1 VESIAIGALPADGSR
16 QLPYELA
23 GAPTVDPQRRPA
35 LSAVTI
41 GPGYFS
47 TLGAAVLSGRDFS
60 DADRGSG
67 VRVAIVNER
76 FATRHWPGENPLG
89 KRLRLFAGQT
99 PGGWLTVVGV
109 ASNIAQNDPLRAELN
124 ALVYLPYRQSP
135 RRSVWVL
142 ARSRATLETLAAAFR
157 REVHAVDPTL
167 PIQLGPFLL
176 SERLAVRYQYKGVT
190 GALFLICAAMAL
202 VLASIG
208 LYAVVAHSVSER
220 TQEIGIRT
228 AMGATARDVF
238 ALIFRQ
244 GMLPVAIG
252 LAIGLGAAL
261 AVTPILKSQLVQ
273 VSPADPL
280 TLVAASATL
289 IVAATLGCLIPARRA
304 TRVDPLVALRH
315 E

>member
-1 VESIAIGALPADGSR
+1 
-16 QLPYELA
+16 
-23 GAPTVDPQRRPA
+23 
-35 LSAVTI
+35 
-41 GPGYFS
+41 
-47 TLGAAVLSGRDFS
+47 
-60 DADRGSG
+60 
-67 VRVAIVNER
+67 
-76 FATRHWPGENPLG
+76 LG
-89 KRLRLFAGQT
+89 KRFRLFAGQT
-99 PGGWLTVVGV
+99 PGAWLTVIGV

-124 ALVYLPYRQSP
+124 ALVYLPYNQSP
-135 RRSVWVL
+135 RRTVWVL
-142 ARSRATLETLAAAFR
+142 ARAHAPLGTLAAAFR
-157 REVHAVDPTL
+157 REVHAVDPAL

-190 GALFLICAAMAL
+190 GSLFLICAAMAL

-208 LYAVVAHSVSER
+208 LYAVVAHSASER

-228 AMGATARDVF
+228 AMGATARDIF

-280 TLVAASATL
+280 TLIAASATL

-315 E
+315 Q